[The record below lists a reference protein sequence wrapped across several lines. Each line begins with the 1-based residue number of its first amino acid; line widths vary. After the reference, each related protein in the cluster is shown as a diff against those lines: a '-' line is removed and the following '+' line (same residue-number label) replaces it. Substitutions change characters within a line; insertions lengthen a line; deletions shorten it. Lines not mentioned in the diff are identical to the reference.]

1 MSERG
6 KRIKEAAQSWVD
18 YIGNPDAEGNGAR
31 ERQAFMAAVL
41 DEVEKVARRYGWS
54 VKLDYDGLTSAY
66 FDLCPGDDSDA
77 EIVTVRISNHPG
89 TSDISFEPQDAAETH
104 ERQIVEIA
112 EAIAESIKASE

>member
-6 KRIKEAAQSWVD
+6 ERIKEAAQAWMA
-18 YIGNPDAEGNGAR
+18 YINDSEAPGTGAR
-31 ERQAFMAAVL
+31 ERQTFIDAVL
-41 DEVEKVARRYGWS
+41 DEARSVAARFGWS